1 MKMNWNDMLYHGSNA
16 VISNPDLSKSRED
29 IDFGI
34 GFYLTKDKTMAS
46 KWAATK
52 AVSILNTYRLDLDNL
67 NIYTFNLDEEWLEY
81 VRACRQYGDNYEEIT
96 AKYDEYDVLIGATA
110 DDKLFD
116 TVQQYLDGEIS
127 AETAIKYLN
136 VAGFSEQ
143 VVLKTQKAINALTLV
158 FSKEIK
164 GAEKQHYRQISRQD
178 REQALDKLNQLKKQ
192 EVTKQ
197 KENYDQTGPKI

>member
-52 AVSILNTYRLDLDNL
+52 AVSILNTYRLNLDNL

-81 VRACRQYGDNYEEIT
+81 VRACRQYGDHYEEIT
-96 AKYDEYDVLIGATA
+96 AKYDAYDVLIGATA

-178 REQALDKLNQLKKQ
+178 RQQALDKLNQLKKQ